1 MDAIAIDG
9 LTKEFG
15 TVTAVDNLS
24 FSVEQ
29 GELFG
34 LLGPN
39 GAGKSTLINML
50 VTLLQPSEGTAR
62 INGHDITEEQ
72 GKVRDSLGIVF
83 QEPAVD
89 EELTGAENL
98 AFHARLYGKRKT
110 ERDERKIGRAH
121 V

>member
-1 MDAIAIDG
+1 MDAIRVDG

-15 TVTAVDNLS
+15 TVTAVDDLS
-24 FSVEQ
+24 FSVES
-29 GELFG
+29 GEIFG

-50 VTLLQPSEGTAR
+50 VTLLDATSGTAYV
-62 INGHDITEEQ
+62 NGHDINDET
-72 GKVRDSLGIVF
+72 GAVRDSLGIVF

-98 AFHARLYGKRKT
+98 AFHAS
-110 ERDERKIGRAH
+110 AH
-121 V
+121 LDRS